1 MQRKSPWITAD
12 GMSGRSL
19 VERLQS
25 GRRDD
30 DTNIRGGRRVPRGIP
45 LIPLN
50 PTESRIKNIKSCPG
64 WTAKSGRDPGKK
76 SGSACQDLLDRLVL
90 EGHVGGVEGA

>member
-12 GMSGRSL
+12 GMSGRSS

-50 PTESRIKNIKSCPG
+50 PTESRIKKIKSCPRMDG
-64 WTAKSGRDPGKK
+64 EIGPRPW
-76 SGSACQDLLDRLVL
+76 
-90 EGHVGGVEGA
+90 